1 MKGFGFEALRSRA
14 DYENM
19 GAKAD
24 LHMHTICSDGALSPY
39 ELVKKVKAQGLSVV
53 SITDHDSVAAIPD
66 ALEFGK
72 EFGVEVIS
80 GVELSANFEDKEV
93 HILGYFVDYKSQ
105 RLLDYLTFFRHERIK
120 RAERIVAKLNSL
132 QVPLKIESVMEH
144 AGTGSVGRPH
154 IAAALVDEGMTKS
167 YQESFDRYIGNGG
180 PAYERKFQFSPS
192 EAVQLIASSGG
203 LSFLA
208 HPGRYTTDVML
219 QHLIKAG
226 IDGIEVIHPS
236 HTQEHIVHY
245 RGVISEYYLL
255 ESGGSDFHGGK
266 KNDDAVLGSFF
277 IDEDKVDTM
286 KRRLFLQRSS

>member
-1 MKGFGFEALRSRA
+1 
-14 DYENM
+14 M

-39 ELVKKVKAQGLSVV
+39 ELVKKAKAQGLSIV

-80 GVELSANFEDKEV
+80 GVELSSNFEDKEV
-93 HILGYFVDYKSQ
+93 HILGLFVDYKSQ

-120 RAERIVAKLNSL
+120 RAERIVAKLNNL

-154 IAAALVDEGMTKS
+154 IAAALVDEGITKS
-167 YQESFDRYIGNGG
+167 YQESFDRFIGNGG
-180 PAYERKFQFSPS
+180 PAYERKFQFSPA

-208 HPGRYTTDVML
+208 HPGRFTTDVML

-236 HTQEHIVHY
+236 HTPEHILHY

-266 KNDDAVLGSFF
+266 KNDDTVLGSFF
-277 IDEDKVDTM
+277 IDENKVDTM